1 MQDWIIYGD
10 LHTVLD
16 TRDNDTETGPWS
28 LQLNSF
34 EIIRMKGEGG
44 KHI

>member
-1 MQDWIIYGD
+1 METY
-10 LHTVLD
+10 VLD

-44 KHI
+44 KKIFKIDVFS